1 MGPQVFTEDKN
12 PEHPDD
18 AATVFSYSLYYVY
31 YDQYTYITG
40 ALCQDILIGL
50 GAVFVAVQMLV
61 RVRIALIIALVCFIS
76 FI

>member
-1 MGPQVFTEDKN
+1 M
-12 PEHPDD
+12 
-18 AATVFSYSLYYVY
+18 FSYSIYYVY

-40 ALCQDILIGL
+40 ALAQDVLIGV
-50 GAVFVAVQMLV
+50 GAIFVVIQMLV